1 MSLYHIHVPRTSGVF
16 IRDIIADKSN
26 IQTKIVGHGHVLEDR
41 EFANAEFISGHFGVE
56 PLKYAKKAFS
66 IIRDPNK
73 LTFSYIKHI
82 HARLKMTIPFEELL
96 NIYLSPSE
104 FSFAVTNLITKSLT
118 GTVDIEEYNKHYS
131 SQIIMVDNCWFLK
144 DHLTDH
150 DDVIS
155 FIEDKNI
162 KIYIYES
169 QNVYSNILSDNQ
181 IDNINVDERKAV
193 NNTAKTFDYLYD
205 KYFDKINE
213 LNDID
218 RKVYDYFKR

>member
-1 MSLYHIHVPRTSGVF
+1 MHVPRTSGVF
-16 IRDIIADKSN
+16 IRNIIADRFNMKN
-26 IQTKIVGHGHVLEDR
+26 KIVGHGQVLEDA
-41 EFANAEFISGHFGVE
+41 EYVNAEFISGHFGIE
-56 PLKYAKKAFS
+56 PLRYAKKAFS

-82 HARLKMTIPFEELL
+82 HARLKMTVPFEELL
-96 NIYLSPSE
+96 NIYLTPSE

-155 FIEDKNI
+155 FIKDYNI

-169 QNVYSNILSDNQ
+169 QNVYSSILSDNQ
-181 IDNINVDERKAV
+181 IDNIDVNDRKAV
-193 NNTAKTFDYLYD
+193 NNTSKSFDHLYD
-205 KYFDKINE
+205 KYLDRINE

-218 RKVYDYFKR
+218 GKVYAHFKG

>member
-1 MSLYHIHVPRTSGVF
+1 MSLYHMHVPRTSGVF
-16 IRDIIADKSN
+16 IRNIIADRSN
-26 IQTKIVGHGHVLEDR
+26 IQTKIVGHGHILGDR

-181 IDNINVDERKAV
+181 INNIDMDDRKAV

>member
-1 MSLYHIHVPRTSGVF
+1 MHVPRTSGVF
-16 IRDIIADKSN
+16 IRGIIANKFNNES
-26 IQTKIVGHGHVLEDR
+26 KILGHGHIIGDED
-41 EFANAEFISGHFGVE
+41 FKNSTLISGHFGIE
-56 PLKYAKKAFS
+56 PLRYAKKTFS
-66 IIRDPNK
+66 VIREPNE

-118 GTVDIEEYNKHYS
+118 GTVDIKEYNKHYS

-144 DHLTDH
+144 DHLTDYE
-150 DDVIS
+150 DVIS

-169 QNVYSNILSDNQ
+169 QNIYNDIFSDNQ
-181 IDNINVDERKAV
+181 IDDIDLSLHKAV
-193 NNTAKTFDYLYD
+193 NNTAKSFDFLYD
-205 KYFDKINE
+205 KYFDRINE